1 MATKFGRIQISSRFG
16 LSWKLSFRKPSSIK
30 RKHISES
37 HTIVQKC
44 NEYSREK
51 GKSCFKIHVWIENIK
66 KKFNIQL
73 KSVSQ
78 CEKPVIL
85 QYNTIKYK
93 KNKKGYTDTT
103 HDHRSATGRRRRR
116 GRTSGKLYI
125 KYKSPYDCK
134 SFYDRSV
141 CPAFHRLLF
150 DSPLSLQLCE

>member
-37 HTIVQKC
+37 HTIVQEC
-44 NEYSREK
+44 NGYSRK
-51 GKSCFKIHVWIENIK
+51 KARVASKFTFGSRIST

-85 QYNTIKYK
+85 QYNTTQYK

-125 KYKSPYDCK
+125 KYISPYDCK

-141 CPAFHRLLF
+141 CPAFETF
-150 DSPLSLQLCE
+150 V